1 VYIACNRWLQ
11 SMEGGGNAP
20 NITVNVTPDALPE
33 SFRFVLAE
41 PGDVAAVKARLQS
54 EPGVQ
59 QVVAGLP
66 AAR

>member
-1 VYIACNRWLQ
+1 
-11 SMEGGGNAP
+11 MEGDVNAP

-33 SFRFVLAE
+33 SFRFALAE

-66 AAR
+66 TAR